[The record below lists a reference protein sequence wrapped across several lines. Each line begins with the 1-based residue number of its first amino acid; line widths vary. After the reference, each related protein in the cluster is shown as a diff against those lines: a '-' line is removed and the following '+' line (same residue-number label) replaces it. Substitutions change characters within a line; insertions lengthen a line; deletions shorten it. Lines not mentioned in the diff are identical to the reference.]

1 MGTSNE
7 GGVGGGKA
15 GGSDPRFDEHLA
27 KFDEHLAKI
36 ESTILRGCMFLL
48 LWALKRFYLLL
59 FAMIPGVAAGFLA
72 TLGTGWR
79 IVCILFGLLLG
90 SLCGRAACKAYK
102 GGNRKK
108 SKWLLLAAVSG
119 CTILLTGISPPDE
132 PIYSSSSPEA
142 SRRCS
147 AFMHYYE
154 SYRSGPHVIVV
165 GTILNTGDSTITA
178 CKVGVLL
185 RKDGRR
191 HVNEEVWADVRIAP
205 GGFGTVRHA
214 FYVGGGAGTY
224 TAEMYTTIWVV
235 CGP

>member
-27 KFDEHLAKI
+27 KFDEYLAKI

-59 FAMIPGVAAGFLA
+59 FAMIPGVAVGFLA

-90 SLCGRAACKAYK
+90 SLCGRAAYKAYK

-119 CTILLTGISPPDE
+119 CTILLTGVFPSSFFPEAQVVGRAQRYVREHISPTTARF
-132 PIYSSSSPEA
+132 SEA
-142 SRRCS
+142 DWTSEGDAYVVWGRFDVSIR
-147 AFMHYYE
+147 
-154 SYRSGPHVIVV
+154 PHNFYTYLVKMDREWRLLAI
-165 GTILNTGDSTITA
+165 TIF
-178 CKVGVLL
+178 
-185 RKDGRR
+185 
-191 HVNEEVWADVRIAP
+191 EW
-205 GGFGTVRHA
+205 
-214 FYVGGGAGTY
+214 
-224 TAEMYTTIWVV
+224 
-235 CGP
+235 